1 MKKNKI
7 LIVDDAMLMRIM
19 LRDIFEGSGYEVVG
33 EADDADQALELYR
46 ETNPDLVTM
55 DITLTTSSG
64 IDAISRILGY
74 DSEARIIVISALEQ
88 RRIVMDA
95 LSLGAR
101 DFIIKPFEEER
112 VLSSAMDVLAYK

>member
-1 MKKNKI
+1 MKNKI

-46 ETNPDLVTM
+46 ETSPDLVTM
-55 DITLTTSSG
+55 DITLTTTSG
-64 IDAISRILGY
+64 IDAISRILDY
-74 DSEARIIVISALEQ
+74 DSDARIIVISALEQ
-88 RRIVMDA
+88 RKIVMEA
-95 LSLGAR
+95 LRLGAR

>member
-1 MKKNKI
+1 MKKKI

-33 EADDADQALELYR
+33 EADDADLALELYR
-46 ETNPDLVTM
+46 ETSPDLVTM
-55 DITLTTSSG
+55 DITLTTTSG
-64 IDAISRILGY
+64 IDAISRILDY
-74 DSEARIIVISALEQ
+74 DSDARIIVISALEQ
-88 RRIVMDA
+88 RKIVMEA
-95 LSLGAR
+95 LRLGAR

>member
-1 MKKNKI
+1 MKNKI

-33 EADDADQALELYR
+33 EADDADRALELYR
-46 ETNPDLVTM
+46 ETSPDLVTM
-55 DITLTTSSG
+55 DITLTTTSG
-64 IDAISRILGY
+64 IDAISRILDY
-74 DSEARIIVISALEQ
+74 DSDARIIVISALEQ
-88 RRIVMDA
+88 RKIVMEA
-95 LSLGAR
+95 LRLGAR

>member
-1 MKKNKI
+1 MKKKI

-33 EADDADQALELYR
+33 EADDADRALELYR
-46 ETNPDLVTM
+46 ETSPDLVTM
-55 DITLTTSSG
+55 DITLTTTSG
-64 IDAISRILGY
+64 IDAISRILDY
-74 DSEARIIVISALEQ
+74 DSDARIIVISALEQ
-88 RRIVMDA
+88 RKIVMEA
-95 LSLGAR
+95 LRLGAR

>member
-1 MKKNKI
+1 MKNKI

-33 EADDADQALELYR
+33 EADDADLALELYR
-46 ETNPDLVTM
+46 ETSPDLVTM
-55 DITLTTSSG
+55 DITLTTTSG
-64 IDAISRILGY
+64 IDAISRILDY
-74 DSEARIIVISALEQ
+74 DSDARIIVISALEQ
-88 RRIVMDA
+88 RKIVMEA
-95 LSLGAR
+95 LRLGAR